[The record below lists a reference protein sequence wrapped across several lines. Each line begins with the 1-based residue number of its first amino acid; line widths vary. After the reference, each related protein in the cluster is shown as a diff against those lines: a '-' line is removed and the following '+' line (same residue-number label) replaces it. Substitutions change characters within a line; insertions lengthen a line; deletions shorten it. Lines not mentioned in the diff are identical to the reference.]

1 MEDHSAPDLTGTE
14 TAFKFGYA
22 TLVIAGA
29 QRIQNGPSP
38 LQHTETLKYLLS
50 RGCPPDVEDIA
61 GHTALSHIAMGSV
74 SIPGLARLLLEV
86 GADVNHQDRYGCTP
100 IMNAFQT
107 NQIAT
112 IDILMEFEADLDV
125 ADADGIIPRTFF
137 LSCGPQVAHV
147 VNKWQRKRAGEEA
160 PMADKVCD
168 NCRRQESNLKMCAR
182 CHSARYCGSICQRV
196 SSNFLSVLFF

>member
-1 MEDHSAPDLTGTE
+1 VEDGSAPDLTGTA

-22 TLVIAGA
+22 TLVVAGA
-29 QRIQNGPSP
+29 QRIQSGPSP
-38 LQHTETLKYLLS
+38 LQHAEMLKYLLS

-61 GHTALSHIAMGSV
+61 GHTALSHVTMGSV
-74 SIPGLARLLLEV
+74 SLPELARLLLEI

-107 NQIAT
+107 NQVAT
-112 IDILMEFEADLDV
+112 IDILMDFEADLDV
-125 ADADGIIPRTFF
+125 ADADGTTPRAIFV
-137 LSCGPQVAHV
+137 SCGPQVAHV

-168 NCRRQESNLKMCAR
+168 NCRRQELNLKMCAR
-182 CHSARYCGSICQRV
+182 CHSARYCGSICQPV
-196 SSNFLSVLFF
+196 SSNFFSILFF